1 MLRRRRL
8 EPRDE
13 RDVSELVAPILPRGT
28 AAAALGS
35 MGLTGRSVPVVA
47 CYFFAGSRH
56 LFQLPPIR
64 RARVSACPA
73 FAMGADDP
81 PPNAEAE
88 AAEDAAVPPPPA
100 SNRLGNCQ
108 VCDAGVPAKYRCPA
122 CSTATCSLACSKRHK
137 SAGEGCT
144 GKRDRTAFKDIRDFT
159 DADVV
164 SDYRFLEEALL
175 EKDRAKR
182 WRPEFAAGSDAAARA
197 DRAPAAAKTIALLT
211 QQARARGVE
220 LFCMPDGMARRVAN
234 TTFYDRRRDRM
245 QWRVEWLFH
254 AGARDPDPSAAAS
267 ATTTT
272 RIVARAEDAKLD
284 ENIALGDALRAHLV
298 SGQAAPRVCTSF
310 ASRRRVETRR
320 AVWIGG
326 VSPRR
331 GNPQTTGGFIDCEPR
346 RRFERTS
353 RGNDW
358 WNFPRCTSRCCR
370 RTRGLFRRW
379 KRRRVTR
386 RGSPDWKT
394 ARSARRAKIPTPGE
408 LRRWS
413 ILNARGN

>member
-1 MLRRRRL
+1 
-8 EPRDE
+8 
-13 RDVSELVAPILPRGT
+13 
-28 AAAALGS
+28 
-35 MGLTGRSVPVVA
+35 
-47 CYFFAGSRH
+47 
-56 LFQLPPIR
+56 
-64 RARVSACPA
+64 
-73 FAMGADDP
+73 MGADDP

-182 WRPEFAAGSDAAARA
+182 WRPEFAAGSDAAARGS
-197 DRAPAAAKTIALLT
+197 RPGGAKTIALLT

-298 SGQAAPRVCTSF
+298 SGPGRAAR
-310 ASRRRVETRR
+310 
-320 AVWIGG
+320 
-326 VSPRR
+326 
-331 GNPQTTGGFIDCEPR
+331 
-346 RRFERTS
+346 
-353 RGNDW
+353 
-358 WNFPRCTSRCCR
+358 
-370 RTRGLFRRW
+370 LH
-379 KRRRVTR
+379 
-386 RGSPDWKT
+386 
-394 ARSARRAKIPTPGE
+394 E
-408 LRRWS
+408 LRRFVAAS
-413 ILNARGN
+413 KPDAPSELAVFLAAEGQPANDRRFHRLRTEETIRANLAGKRLVEFPTLHVAVLPEDEGTFPEMEETKSDAAGVAGLEDGAEREAGENPDSG

>member
-1 MLRRRRL
+1 
-8 EPRDE
+8 
-13 RDVSELVAPILPRGT
+13 
-28 AAAALGS
+28 
-35 MGLTGRSVPVVA
+35 
-47 CYFFAGSRH
+47 
-56 LFQLPPIR
+56 
-64 RARVSACPA
+64 
-73 FAMGADDP
+73 MGADDP

-182 WRPEFAAGSDAAARA
+182 WRPEFAAGSNAAARA

-298 SGQAAPRVCTSF
+298 SGPGRAAR
-310 ASRRRVETRR
+310 
-320 AVWIGG
+320 
-326 VSPRR
+326 
-331 GNPQTTGGFIDCEPR
+331 
-346 RRFERTS
+346 
-353 RGNDW
+353 
-358 WNFPRCTSRCCR
+358 
-370 RTRGLFRRW
+370 LH
-379 KRRRVTR
+379 
-386 RGSPDWKT
+386 
-394 ARSARRAKIPTPGE
+394 E
-408 LRRWS
+408 LRRFVAAS
-413 ILNARGN
+413 KPDAPSELAVFLAAEGQPANDRRFHRLRTEETIRANLAGKRLVEFPTLHVAVLPEDEGTFPEMEETKSDAAGVAGLEDGAEREAGENPDSG

>member
-1 MLRRRRL
+1 MKGTYGARR
-8 EPRDE
+8 
-13 RDVSELVAPILPRGT
+13 PILPRGT
-28 AAAALGS
+28 AAAALG
-35 MGLTGRSVPVVA
+35 A
-47 CYFFAGSRH
+47 HGSDGSDPSPSWLVTFSREADTFSTAAHPARGFPRVRH
-56 LFQLPPIR
+56 SRWAPTTR
-64 RARVSACPA
+64 RT
-73 FAMGADDP
+73 
-81 PPNAEAE
+81 NAEAE

-272 RIVARAEDAKLD
+272 RIVARAEMPNST
-284 ENIALGDALRAHLV
+284 NIARRRPRARLV
-298 SGQAAPRVCTSF
+298 SAWPRR
-310 ASRRRVETRR
+310 ASARASPFRRRVEPDAPLSWRCFCRGR
-320 AVWIGG
+320 AAPG
-326 VSPRR
+326 
-331 GNPQTTGGFIDCEPR
+331 D
-346 RRFERTS
+346 RRFHRLRTEETIRANLAGKRLVEFPTLHVAVLPEDEGTFPEMEETKSDAAGVAGLEDGAEREA
-353 RGNDW
+353 GEN
-358 WNFPRCTSRCCR
+358 
-370 RTRGLFRRW
+370 
-379 KRRRVTR
+379 
-386 RGSPDWKT
+386 PD
-394 ARSARRAKIPTPGE
+394 SG
-408 LRRWS
+408 
-413 ILNARGN
+413 